1 MAFYVN
7 TKTIEA
13 VHRALDI
20 PLNKSGLSNGIHPG
34 SPEEEDGEEVEEDVI
49 DDFRDEP
56 VY

>member
-20 PLNKSGLSNGIHPG
+20 PMNKSGLSNGIHPG